1 MEKSYTI
8 AVIGGTG
15 KAGQYLVR
23 ELIKNGYKIKLLL
36 RNPEKFPTES
46 PLVEKVHGDVRN
58 FESVHSLINGCD
70 AVISTLGQSKGELPV
85 FSVAAQNITRA
96 MNSLNIQRYLVVTG
110 LTLDTPHDKKSFG
123 TKLQS
128 RIMRI
133 CFPAIIANKQ
143 KEYEIISESALDWTM
158 IRLPFIELTESTGE
172 IKISLTDCPG
182 KKISSTDLAN
192 FLINQLTDDKFIR
205 KAPFV
210 AN

>member
-46 PLVEKVHGDVRN
+46 PLVEKVQGDVRN

-128 RIMRI
+128 KIMRI

-143 KEYEIISESALDWTM
+143 KEYEIISESALDWTI